1 PSEFVTWAKLT
12 ECYIEN
18 GQYESALLT
27 LNSCPMFTYNERDLH
42 RMPTPARTH
51 LPVREFIKDSGILD
65 EDSARDNE
73 ADIAL
78 LRLPAP
84 SLRGTFAKAYAL
96 LARLAAEVGWDELL
110 RKRSA
115 VFVMEEEYRN
125 VKMRA
130 DPPNGSKTDDRVV
143 HEDGTVTTSLPADDD
158 NASTRALH
166 QRTSPPLS
174 AVSES
179 DVPTIKVTDEG
190 DEPNESDVP
199 TIKVSEHEEASGFAG
214 AAEGLEKPERAGVEG
229 EADETGSINGGKG
242 KERVDETLSF
252 STKRLC
258 ERWLDNLFMV
268 LYEDLRI
275 WTIFRAEVAHFKTQ
289 RVAYKKTGTEW
300 EILGDLGARLHHKE
314 DAKEAYTRRLEQ
326 KFSAKA
332 WMRLLEIYADEGDL
346 QRGLNAAFRIACYQ
360 WRWYMESTYPTAVA
374 QHLFKLGQTHGHA
387 KLSYTLMS
395 MGLPDGVLA
404 IMQGYLNYGR
414 TFKPEGW
421 DF

>member
-1 PSEFVTWAKLT
+1 
-12 ECYIEN
+12 
-18 GQYESALLT
+18 
-27 LNSCPMFTYNERDLH
+27 
-42 RMPTPARTH
+42 MPTH
-51 LPVREFIKDSGILD
+51 SL
-65 EDSARDNE
+65 EDRQ
-73 ADIAL
+73 
-78 LRLPAP
+78 
-84 SLRGTFAKAYAL
+84 
-96 LARLAAEVGWDELL
+96 
-110 RKRSA
+110 
-115 VFVMEEEYRN
+115 M
-125 VKMRA
+125 
-130 DPPNGSKTDDRVV
+130 
-143 HEDGTVTTSLPADDD
+143 
-158 NASTRALH
+158 
-166 QRTSPPLS
+166 
-174 AVSES
+174 
-179 DVPTIKVTDEG
+179 
-190 DEPNESDVP
+190 
-199 TIKVSEHEEASGFAG
+199 
-214 AAEGLEKPERAGVEG
+214 
-229 EADETGSINGGKG
+229 
-242 KERVDETLSF
+242 TLSGNAC
-252 STKRLC
+252 TKRLC

-314 DAKEAYTRRLEQ
+314 DAKEAYARCLEQ

-395 MGLPDGVLA
+395 MGLPEGVLA